1 MTNAPARK
9 APGFL
14 LRLHRRI
21 ERAVLRLFV
30 SRRLFNPWFPT
41 QDGITFIIDLV
52 RRNLHGPHFSRAT
65 RKATFRFLITQPLL
79 YIPFKRWQFKRR
91 HGFYP
96 PAFIAI
102 SPTRRCNLACPG
114 CFEGGHATEELSF
127 ETVDRIVREARA
139 MGVCFFI
146 LIGGEPLCWP
156 HLLKLLAQHP
166 TAMFGIYT
174 NGTLVTPALAAQL
187 ARCGNVQLG
196 FSIEGF
202 EAQTDARRGPGVFRA
217 VLQAMQACRAAGIN
231 FSYSVT
237 VTRANSEEVVTD
249 AFVDFMLAQG
259 CVTGWYYQYMPVGCT
274 PDTALLPTAAQRMRR
289 RERIAELCH
298 TREIGL
304 CDFVNAG
311 TLMDGC
317 ICAGRVYLHVNAAG
331 GVEPCAFY
339 PFAADSILERSL
351 IEVLHSPFFTTIRRQ
366 QAATKNLLAQ
376 CPIVDNP
383 AWLRHAVTT
392 GGARPTQATAA
403 PMLDE
408 ANPLL
413 DAHAAAWRALADPA
427 WQAEHAGRG

>member
-1 MTNAPARK
+1 MMSTSATTT
-9 APGFL
+9 PGML
-14 LRLHRRI
+14 ARLHRRL

-30 SRRLFNPWFPT
+30 SRRVFNPWFPT
-41 QDGITFIIDLV
+41 QDGIAFIIDLV

-114 CFEGGHATEELSF
+114 CFEGGSAREELSF
-127 ETVDRIVREARA
+127 ETVDRLVREASA

-146 LIGGEPLCWP
+146 LIGGEPFCWP
-156 HLLKLLAQHP
+156 HLFTLIERHP

-174 NGTLVTPALAAQL
+174 NGTLVTPAVAERL

-196 FSIEGF
+196 FSLEGF
-202 EAQTDARRGPGVFRA
+202 EAQTDARRGPGVFQA
-217 VLQAMQACRAAGIN
+217 VLQAMRASRAAGLN

-237 VTRANSEEVVTD
+237 VTRANNDTVVSD
-249 AFVDFMLAQG
+249 EFVDFMLAQG

-274 PDTALLPTAAQRMRR
+274 PDTALLPTAEQRMRR
-289 RERIAELCH
+289 RQRIAELRRA
-298 TREIGL
+298 REIGL

-311 TLMDGC
+311 TLMGGC
-317 ICAGRVYLHVNAAG
+317 ICAGKVYLHINAAG
-331 GVEPCAFY
+331 GAEPCAFY

-351 IEVLHSPFFTTIRRQ
+351 VEVLHAPFFTAIRQQ
-366 QAATKNLLAQ
+366 QAATTNMLAQ

-383 AWLRHAVTT
+383 AWLRQAVAR
-392 GGARPTQATAA
+392 GGARPTQATAV
-403 PMLDE
+403 PLLDE
-408 ANPLL
+408 INPPL
-413 DAHAAAWRALADPA
+413 DAHAAAYRALADPA
-427 WQAEHAGRG
+427 WQAEYAGRG